1 MASFDF
7 GAAADLIGSVGGAAA
22 QIISGNR
29 AADAQRDASRDTLA
43 LSQAQF
49 DQLQALN
56 EPFVNVGTEAINKLR
71 DLVISGN
78 APLRETPGFAFR
90 RQEGINA
97 RDRSASA
104 RGRLFSGAQQR
115 GIEEFG
121 QNFATNE
128 FNNEFNRLAALA
140 GIGQVSAGNTGNASN
155 VLSALGGQAITNAG
169 TARASGFANTGNAI
183 TGGINNLAGLFG
195 RLGV

>member
-1 MASFDF
+1 MASLDF
-7 GAAADLIGSVGGAAA
+7 RAAADLIGSVGGAAA
-22 QIISGNR
+22 QIITGNQT
-29 AADAQRDASRDTLA
+29 ADAQRDASRDALA

-49 DQLQALN
+49 DRLLALN
-56 EPFVNVGTEAINKLR
+56 EPFTNVGTEAINKLR
-71 DLVISGN
+71 NLFVTGGI
-78 APLRETPGFAFR
+78 PFEKTPGFEFR

-121 QNFATNE
+121 QNFATGE

-140 GIGQVSAGNTGNASN
+140 GIGQVGTSNVGNASN
-155 VLSALGGQAITNAG
+155 VLSSLGSQAITNAG
-169 TARASGFANTGNAI
+169 DARASGFANTGNAI
-183 TGGINNLAGLFG
+183 TGGINNVLATLA
-195 RLGV
+195 RL